1 MTNRS
6 MANRTRRSIALVSEK
21 GGTGKTTTL
30 INLAQAV
37 RMLGSSCLIIDCDPQ
52 ASVSSWF
59 QLVENSTDSSMKKYT
74 NLLPHQET
82 ARTADE
88 LRAIHEQLDNLDAEN
103 DGYDWVFYD
112 LAGYMGENIEYG
124 SQAEIMLEVM
134 RYADC
139 LLTPIIPDAFT
150 VMQATKATPKFKL
163 ALEKLGRTDEVKC
176 FTVLNR
182 IRISESISKQ
192 TITDVTNMSNDGVV
206 WPLLENYIEHSSSI
220 PNHLANGRNCYIPH
234 VHTKTAKCYEDVLR
248 ELISKVAPE
257 KVRSVISL
265 SSRKRLADKQLKQ
278 EAKQEA

>member
-1 MTNRS
+1 MT
-6 MANRTRRSIALVSEK
+6 NRTRRSIALVSEK

-52 ASVSSWF
+52 ASVSGWF
-59 QLVENSTDSSMKKYT
+59 QLVENSTDNSMKKYT

-82 ARTADE
+82 VRTADQ
-88 LRAIHEQLDNLDAEN
+88 LRDLHNQLDELEKDN
-103 DGYDWVFYD
+103 DGYDWIFYD
-112 LAGYMGENIEYG
+112 LAGYVGENIDYG
-124 SQAEIMLEVM
+124 SQAEMMLEVM

-139 LLTPIIPDAFT
+139 LLTPIIPDPFT
-150 VMQATKATPKFKL
+150 VLQALKATPKFKA

-192 TITDVTNMSNDGVV
+192 TINDVTKFSNDGAI
-206 WPLLENYIEHSSSI
+206 WPVLENYIEHSSSI

-234 VHTKTAKCYEDVLR
+234 VHTKTAKCYENVLR
-248 ELISKVAPE
+248 ELIKKVAPE
-257 KVRSVISL
+257 KVRSVVSL
-265 SSRKRLADKQLKQ
+265 SSRKRLADKQLKE